1 MLQIR
6 GIVNINPGTFAALKG
21 ASTPIPQVPFGVR
34 GARLARVLLMTA
46 LPILGLAGCA
56 VNQVSSSGEISRTVA
71 DAKSVDVT
79 SENGSVELVR
89 DPAATTMQISAEI
102 QCSADT
108 KERAA
113 ARVKATKLTAERDPN
128 GKVRIAVEFPPR
140 EPVVTVVFVGDQ
152 SVYHDSASIVIRA
165 ADLDGVRVSTS
176 NGRISVGAFAG
187 PAKLETSNGSIEL
200 TDYAGPIDARSS
212 NGAIIAS
219 GVMAPVA
226 ADTSNGRIEITLA
239 PQAEGN
245 LDLETS
251 NGPVLVTLGERW
263 QGTVTADTSNG
274 TIDLS
279 GGEFVRKRSAGT
291 MTIGDASK
299 ATAKIDTSNG
309 PVTVRSAKK

>member
-113 ARVKATKLTAERDPN
+113 ARVKATKLTAERDPS

-140 EPVVTVVFVGDQ
+140 EPAVTVVFVGDQ
-152 SVYHDSASIVIRA
+152 SVSHDSASIVIRA
-165 ADLDGVRVSTS
+165 SNLDGVQVSTS
-176 NGRISVGAFAG
+176 NGGISVGAFTG
-187 PAKLETSNGSIEL
+187 PAKLETSNGSIKL
-200 TDYAGPIDARSS
+200 TNFAGPIEARSS
-212 NGAIIAS
+212 NGAIVAS
-219 GVMAPVA
+219 GVLAPVI
-226 ADTSNGRIEITLA
+226 ADTSNGRIDSALA

-251 NGPVLVTLGERW
+251 NGPVLVELGERW

-274 TIDLS
+274 KIDLS
-279 GGEFVRKRSAGT
+279 GGEFRRRRGT
-291 MTIGDASK
+291 GIMTIGDASK

>member
-1 MLQIR
+1 MQQIR
-6 GIVNINPGTFAALKG
+6 GLFTIHPNQVAAPKG
-21 ASTPIPQVPFGVR
+21 VSPHIPQVSFGLR
-34 GARLARVLLMTA
+34 SPKLPRILLLTA
-46 LPILGLAGCA
+46 LPILGIAGCA
-56 VNQVSSSGEISRTVA
+56 IDHVSSNGAISRTVA

-113 ARVKATKLTAERDPN
+113 ARVKATKLTAERDPS
-128 GKVRIAVEFPPR
+128 GKVRITVEFPPR
-140 EPVVTVVFVGDQ
+140 EPAVTVVFVGDQ
-152 SVYHDSASIVIRA
+152 SVSHDSASIVIRA
-165 ADLDGVRVSTS
+165 ANLDGVRVSTS

-279 GGEFVRKRSAGT
+279 GGEFVRKRSVGT

>member
-128 GKVRIAVEFPPR
+128 GKVRVVVEFPPR
-140 EPVVTVVFVGDQ
+140 EPAVTVVFVGDQ
-152 SVYHDSASIVIRA
+152 SVSHDSASIVIRA
-165 ADLDGVRVSTS
+165 ANLDGVRVSTS
-176 NGRISVGAFAG
+176 NGRISVGAFTG

-279 GGEFVRKRSAGT
+279 GGEFVRKRSVGT

>member
-6 GIVNINPGTFAALKG
+6 GIDNIHPGTFAALKG
-21 ASTPIPQVPFGVR
+21 VSARIPQVPFGLR
-34 GARLARVLLMTA
+34 GRNLSRTLLLIA

-56 VNQVSSSGEISRTVA
+56 TDQVSSSGEISRTVA

-113 ARVKATKLTAERDPN
+113 ARVKATKLTAERDPS

-140 EPVVTVVFVGDQ
+140 EPAVTVVFVGDQ
-152 SVYHDSASIVIRA
+152 SVSHDSASIVIRA
-165 ADLDGVRVSTS
+165 ANLDGVQVSTS

-245 LDLETS
+245 LDLDTS

-263 QGTVTADTSNG
+263 QGTVTAETSNG

-279 GGEFVRKRSAGT
+279 GGEFVRKRSVGT

>member
-128 GKVRIAVEFPPR
+128 GKVRIAVEFPPQ
-140 EPVVTVVFVGDQ
+140 EPAVTVVFVGDQ
-152 SVYHDSASIVIRA
+152 SVSHDSASIVIRA
-165 ADLDGVRVSTS
+165 ANLDGVRVSTS
-176 NGRISVGAFAG
+176 NGRISVGAFTG

-279 GGEFVRKRSAGT
+279 GGEFVRKRSVGT
-291 MTIGDASK
+291 MTIGEASK

>member
-1 MLQIR
+1 MQQIR
-6 GIVNINPGTFAALKG
+6 GFVNIQPRTVTALKG
-21 ASTPIPQVPFGVR
+21 MSAHIPKVPFGQR
-34 GARLARVLLMTA
+34 GPRLARALLLAA
-46 LPILGLAGCA
+46 LPILGLAGCGT
-56 VNQVSSSGEISRTVA
+56 NQVSSNSEISRTVA
-71 DAKSVDVT
+71 DVKSIAVT
-79 SENGSVELVR
+79 SENGSVEVVR
-89 DPAATTMQISAEI
+89 DPAATTMLISATI
-102 QCSADT
+102 RCSADT
-108 KERAA
+108 AEKAA
-113 ARVKATKLTAERDPN
+113 ARVKATKLTTERDPD
-128 GKVRIAVEFPPR
+128 GKVRIAVEFPAR
-140 EPVVTVVFVGDQ
+140 EPVVILGGH
-152 SVYHDSASIVIRA
+152 SYSSDSASIVVRA
-165 ADLDGVRVSTS
+165 SNLDGVEVSTS

-219 GVMAPVA
+219 GVMAPVI

-279 GGEFVRKRSAGT
+279 GGEAVRKRSAGT

>member
-128 GKVRIAVEFPPR
+128 GKVRVVVEFPPR
-140 EPVVTVVFVGDQ
+140 EPAVTVVFVGDQ
-152 SVYHDSASIVIRA
+152 SVSHDSASIEIRA
-165 ADLDGVRVSTS
+165 ANLDGVRVSTS
-176 NGRISVGAFAG
+176 NGGISVGAFTG
-187 PAKLETSNGSIEL
+187 PAKLETSNGSIKL

-219 GVMAPVA
+219 GVTAPVA

-274 TIDLS
+274 KIDLS
-279 GGEFVRKRSAGT
+279 GGEVVRKRGVGT

-299 ATAKIDTSNG
+299 ATARIDTSNG